1 MVLTTDD
8 EREPWMALEESNDEN
23 HYEVFWLRDLVGEAR
38 AELEH

>member
-1 MVLTTDD
+1 MVLTTD
-8 EREPWMALEESNDEN
+8 DEN

>member
-1 MVLTTDD
+1 VHG
-8 EREPWMALEESNDEN
+8 LEESNDEN